1 MLVLAAN
8 KSDLLDTIPSD
19 HMAMK
24 EKDRQRLQQLCENGA
39 ALFKQATAY
48 AATIGASLFKTSAK
62 SGAGMMICV
71 VLLFSININKKPPGP
86 CYYSPPSTGYCM
98 WEHYTRRVLTTISSY
113 ALFECFVLCRG
124 RRYVYV
130 FISKVV
136 GKST

>member
-1 MLVLAAN
+1 VIGIVGYAVLVLAAN

-62 SGAGMMICV
+62 SGAGMMKCMTISPNFLRH
-71 VLLFSININKKPPGP
+71 LLFF
-86 CYYSPPSTGYCM
+86 Y
-98 WEHYTRRVLTTISSY
+98 
-113 ALFECFVLCRG
+113 LFIIIYIFYFNWGLQ
-124 RRYVYV
+124 
-130 FISKVV
+130 
-136 GKST
+136 